1 MPLTIP
7 SAAGKTQFLLTL
19 LLSVQLPRPLGL
31 QKSALYI
38 STEAPLQ
45 TMRLAQILQ
54 AHPKLSAL
62 PPDEQPTLSR
72 VQSTHVHD
80 LEAQDHI
87 LRFQVPVV
95 IQRHNVGLLII
106 DSIAANY
113 RAEFDKGKERKSAA
127 ESFAKRSNQ
136 VAQTGALLRQIAQ
149 HYSIAVVVA
158 NQVADL
164 FLPVDMPMSQ
174 APTQTQR
181 SRPGSPPPSLTG
193 RPAQH
198 HAPEDSSTPASL
210 LSTDDPLA
218 FDHQQRFF
226 TGWGDEP
233 SPNLKTP
240 ALGLT
245 WTNQLATRI
254 ALLKEPVYS
263 GKQVVGAEVSVS
275 SWKRTFKV
283 VFSAW
288 CAESKTE
295 FEITESGVRAVIEK
309 VVDDDDDAS

>member
-1 MPLTIP
+1 
-7 SAAGKTQFLLTL
+7 
-19 LLSVQLPRPLGL
+19 
-31 QKSALYI
+31 
-38 STEAPLQ
+38 
-45 TMRLAQILQ
+45 MRLAQILQ

-62 PPDEQPTLSR
+62 PTSERPSLGS

-181 SRPGSPPPSLTG
+181 SRPGSPPPPLPSFNG

-198 HAPEDSSTPASL
+198 KNTSEDTAIIPSL
-210 LSTDDPLA
+210 FSTDDPLA

-263 GKQVVGAEVSVS
+263 GKQAVGAEVSVS